1 LHKYL
6 YAYDSPT
13 VYTDPWGEYALNSEN
28 EQFNP
33 DVTNQYDVQRM
44 RTLVE
49 HATSERGQHPAFRG
63 DYESIVTAANSPR
76 TKDWNEEA
84 RLSLYRLYS
93 ELYDSSVPQN
103 DFGFVYTENAPESLH
118 QNGWTHIKDFATA
131 RVPLGTRVKTGAA
144 ASAAALVAIV
154 APEAIAVTGIYGQ
167 AALWTGLG
175 FAAVKETAV
184 ASIEGPATRAREIR
198 DEITRPWREN
208 DPIGAALQFGGLAG
222 FGLSFSPA
230 VQSVTRPLMQR
241 AAGAIEAKAASLF
254 KGFGQMGEGS
264 EVMAASDRMFQD
276 VGLHRQA
283 AQGLKALGLDANE
296 IRITLAENYDPTKI
310 AVVGRLVGKRV
321 GPLANKEGWSYF
333 KPSEAARTQY
343 REQVE
348 RIFGKD
354 VPEDIARQTLG
365 MSQNIQQIENWIKDG
380 YSFVDIGEP
389 IGPPLKP
396 SPYYNMEGAK
406 LYGTGS
412 K

>member
-1 LHKYL
+1 
-6 YAYDSPT
+6 
-13 VYTDPWGEYALNSEN
+13 
-28 EQFNP
+28 
-33 DVTNQYDVQRM
+33 
-44 RTLVE
+44 LVE

-144 ASAAALVAIV
+144 ASATALVAIV

-208 DPIGAALQFGGLAG
+208 DPVGAALQFGGLAG

-241 AAGAIEAKAASLF
+241 AAGAIEAKVTSAL
-254 KGFGQMGEGS
+254 GNFGQMGEGS
-264 EVMAASDRMFQD
+264 EVMAASGQMAGSVAQWDR
-276 VGLHRQA
+276 VTANISRSTQA
-283 AQGLKALGLDANE
+283 NRASNFAVYAAREEQAIAGYAPDTWEMATLRKGSLVYGGTPGQSAFYTDFPTVRTSRLDANNLFGSLQV
-296 IRITLAENYDPTKI
+296 RPHPAYGFRSSLRAY
-310 AVVGRLVGKRV
+310 RV
-321 GPLANKEGWSYF
+321 L
-333 KPSEAARTQY
+333 
-343 REQVE
+343 
-348 RIFGKD
+348 
-354 VPEDIARQTLG
+354 EDIRVPRGLALNNPMLGSGGGVQYYVPQFEKTLLPVRDF
-365 MSQNIQQIENWIKDG
+365 E
-380 YSFVDIGEP
+380 
-389 IGPPLKP
+389 LKR
-396 SPYYNMEGAK
+396 
-406 LYGTGS
+406 
-412 K
+412 